1 MEHARAEH
9 DGAAALNIVQSKID
23 RLPATKKA
31 NLYRILKSQGFKLQK
46 NNESG
51 IQFCISPESVGI
63 IENVLNKLLPPSS
76 NSISAKQ
83 PQQQPQQPVSV
94 STSSPI
100 DSTSP
105 TSSIASS
112 STSSSTIPLP
122 TSSKATKRKV

>member
-1 MEHARAEH
+1 MEHAHVEH
-9 DGAAALNIVQSKID
+9 DRTALNIVQSKID
-23 RLPATKKA
+23 TLPATKKA

-76 NSISAKQ
+76 DSISAKQ
-83 PQQQPQQPVSV
+83 PQQPV
-94 STSSPI
+94 STSLIVPI
-100 DSTSP
+100 DS

-112 STSSSTIPLP
+112 STSSSITPLP
-122 TSSKATKRKV
+122 TSSKATK